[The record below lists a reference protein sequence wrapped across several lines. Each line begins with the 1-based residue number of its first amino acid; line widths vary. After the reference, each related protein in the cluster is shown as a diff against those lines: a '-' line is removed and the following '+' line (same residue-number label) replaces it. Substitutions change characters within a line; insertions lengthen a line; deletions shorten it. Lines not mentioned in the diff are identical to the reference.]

1 MDDVERRRTIA
12 ARLREARRMSGLSQG
27 QAAQRMNMHRPT
39 VSEIE
44 AGNRRVSAEE
54 LSRFATLYEVST
66 TYLMGESP
74 EAMALED
81 PRLQLAAREL
91 QKLPPESLNKLLQAL
106 AAMRSDDEEGR

>member
-1 MDDVERRRTIA
+1 MDDVERRRAIA
-12 ARLREARRMSGLSQG
+12 ARLREARRLSGFSQG

-44 AGNRRVSAEE
+44 AGKRRVSAEE
-54 LSRFATLYEVST
+54 LSRFAALYEVST
-66 TYLMGESP
+66 SYLTGESP
-74 EAMALED
+74 EAMALDD